1 LDYLRSKNLRF
12 FSQQEKILSKRLNR
26 LTLKQQRLIMIAIKQ
41 TRMLSSLPFVNNEKI
56 CEKSESIIKTPT
68 TVLKKK

>member
-1 LDYLRSKNLRF
+1 MRSKNLRF

>member
-1 LDYLRSKNLRF
+1 
-12 FSQQEKILSKRLNR
+12 
-26 LTLKQQRLIMIAIKQ
+26 MIAIKQ

-68 TVLKKK
+68 TVLKKNRVTLQVNFILNRYSNSMRIDIIFQKIQQFC